1 MTTVLDITYKVFPV
15 LKKHT
20 LGCFGPD
27 FGGKGETDIETRSSE
42 LSEVLEN
49 ILEIFKP
56 VPLGQ
61 TNIPERIQLPLSPS
75 DSPNDWKITAAPGIS
90 SPTC

>member
-1 MTTVLDITYKVFPV
+1 MATVLDITYKVFPV
-15 LKKHT
+15 LQKH
-20 LGCFGPD
+20 LLDCLGPD

-75 DSPNDWKITAAPGIS
+75 DSPNDWKITASARN
-90 SPTC
+90 